1 MDKRQLGSSGQ
12 DWSVLTM
19 GCWQAGG
26 AQWENVEDEA
36 SIAAMRAAFDAGIT
50 AYDTAEAYNEGYS
63 ERILAQALGS
73 KRDQIVIATKV
84 AAGNLAHDK
93 VIEACERSLKNL
105 NTDRID
111 LYQIHWPAGTWGS
124 PIVPIE
130 ETMRA
135 LNTLQEQGKIKA
147 IGVSN
152 FNGAQIEEALGFG
165 RIDSLQPPYSLF
177 WDAFERNGTFEV
189 CSQRG
194 VSVIPY
200 SPLAQGLLTGKF
212 NRDNRPGDN
221 RKGNALFQDPVFDHA
236 VAAVEQLQPIAD
248 KHGVNTGQLS
258 LAWLLAQPAVASVIV
273 GARTPEQV
281 EDNAKAAGVR
291 LEDADVQAITRI
303 GQSVT
308 QHLPDAK
315 TNMWA

>member
-12 DWSVLTM
+12 GWSVLTM

-26 AQWENVEDEA
+26 AQWENVQDEA
-36 SIAAMRAAFDAGIT
+36 SIAAMRAAFEAGIT
-50 AYDTAEAYNEGYS
+50 CYDTAEAYNEGYS

-73 KRDQIVIATKV
+73 KRDEIVIATKV
-84 AAGNLAHDK
+84 AAHNLAHDK
-93 VIEACERSLKNL
+93 VIEACERSLQNL
-105 NTDRID
+105 STDRID
-111 LYQIHWPAGTWGS
+111 LYQIHWPAGQWGS

-135 LNTLQEQGKIKA
+135 LGTLKEQGKIGA

-152 FNGAQIEEALGFG
+152 FNGPQIEEALGFG

-177 WDAFERNGTFEV
+177 WDAFERNGTFQTCV
-189 CSQRG
+189 RHG

-221 RKGNALFQDPVFDHA
+221 RAGNALFQDPVFDQA
-236 VAAVEQLQPIAD
+236 VAAVEQLKPLAH
-248 KHGVNTGQLS
+248 KHNISTGQLA
-258 LAWLLAQPAVASVIV
+258 LAWLLEQPGVASVIV

-281 EDNAKAAGVR
+281 QDNARAADVR
-291 LEDADVQAITRI
+291 LEGADVEEITRI
-303 GQSVT
+303 GRSVT
-308 QHLPDAK
+308 EHLPDAK